1 MGITLVRWVDRF
13 AGVPLCWLLTIVRR
27 LGALLFPAKPDTPP
41 SRLLFLKPAE
51 QGATVLAVPA
61 FQEAIDKLGSG
72 NVFVCV
78 FARNREIL
86 DILGLV
92 PSQNILTIRDT
103 RLLFFVPDVLRMLW
117 SVRRLRIDTVVDF
130 EFFARFTALL
140 TFLTGAR
147 KRVGWHRFASE
158 GMYRGDLLTHRIL
171 YNPYLST
178 AQSYLLLTKAAWM
191 DPAAVPMA
199 KTPAPMLDAYYQ
211 PPVHQPAAEEVSRVR
226 ALLAASGISEGN
238 GHPRLVLNPKF
249 LDELPVRQWAGTNF
263 AAVARLFLDAFPDGC
278 VIVVGL
284 PAETAVAER
293 FCAELDPK
301 RVLNLT
307 GRINLRELVALFGL
321 CDALLT
327 SDSGPGHF
335 AALTN
340 IRVYVLFG
348 PETPVLFAPLT
359 PHARIFHAN
368 LACSPCFNASNY
380 RLSTCLDN
388 QCLKAIAPE
397 TVFEALRADLTESP
411 Q

>member
-13 AGVPLCWLLTIVRR
+13 AGVPLCFLFTLFRR
-27 LGALLFPAKPDTPP
+27 LTNRIAKPNTGAPIR
-41 SRLLFLKPAE
+41 RLLFLKPAE

-61 FQEAIDKLGSG
+61 FEAAIRRLGRE

-92 PSQNILTIRDT
+92 PSENILTIRDSH
-103 RLLFFVPDVLRMLW
+103 LHLFLPDVLRMLLT
-117 SVRRLRIDTVVDF
+117 VRRSGIDTVIDF

-140 TFLTGAR
+140 TFFTGATR
-147 KRVGWHRFASE
+147 RVGWHRFASE
-158 GMYRGDLLTHRIL
+158 GMYRGDLFTHRIQ

-178 AQSYLLLTKAAWM
+178 AQSYLMLAQAGWM
-191 DPAAVPMA
+191 DPAGIPMA
-199 KTPAPMLDAYYQ
+199 KAPAPVIPPDYQ
-211 PPVHQPAAEEVSRVR
+211 PPTHTPTPDELARVH
-226 ALLAASGISEGN
+226 ALLETGGITGN
-238 GHPRLVLNPKF
+238 DARPRLVLNPKF
-249 LDELPVRQWAGTNF
+249 LDELPVRQWAEADF
-263 AAVARLFLDAFPDGC
+263 AAVARQFLDAFPGGS

-284 PAETAVAER
+284 PIEAQSAEK
-293 FCAELDPK
+293 FCSELGGR
-301 RVLNLT
+301 RVVNLA
-307 GRINLRELVALFGL
+307 GKINLRELVTLFGL

-335 AALTN
+335 AALTD

-359 PHARIFHAN
+359 PKARVFHAGF
-368 LACSPCFNASNY
+368 ACSPCFNASNY

-388 QCLKAIAPE
+388 QCLKAIRPDA
-397 TVFEALRADLTESP
+397 VFEAIHRDFS
-411 Q
+411 